1 MVPTANVLVTL
12 TVGMLADNE
21 TMLAFVSVAVV
32 IVPVVI
38 VATLATKAAVT
49 FALLKVVLPVTDN
62 VLAIDAEP
70 LTNKSSKPI
79 ASSNCYSFV

>member
-38 VATLATKAAVT
+38 VATLATKAVVT

-62 VLAIDAEP
+62 VLAI
-70 LTNKSSKPI
+70 
-79 ASSNCYSFV
+79 